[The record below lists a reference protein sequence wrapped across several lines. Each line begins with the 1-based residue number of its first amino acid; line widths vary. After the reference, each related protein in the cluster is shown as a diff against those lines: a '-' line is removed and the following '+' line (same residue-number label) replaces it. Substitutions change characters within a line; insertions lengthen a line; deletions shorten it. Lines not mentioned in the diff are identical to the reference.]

1 MNPAQPHRDELRRLA
16 EDWAWLEDHCRK
28 QPELAPQAAHLRMA
42 AALTR
47 NVLGPALESPGV
59 HAPLFVCVVGGAGAG
74 KSTVINFL
82 AGAVVAEANPQAGFT
97 RHPTAFLPAGAAAR
111 WPSTLGFLGPLT
123 RSNENRPAD
132 FDEDV
137 YQVKRIPAPLNGNDP
152 LEDFVLWDCP
162 DMTTWA
168 SSNYVSR
175 LMEVVALADVV
186 VYVASDERY
195 NDEVPTQFLH
205 LTIQAGKPVVCCL
218 TKMRE
223 ADQEGLI
230 QHFRTEVLGKLP
242 AALGDIPA
250 LPVVAIPNI
259 PSDIR
264 KDPAVAGA
272 KYRVPLLN
280 ELLALAPSPKM
291 ARQRTVSNAVKYLQ
305 HAGDG
310 LLNVAR
316 RDLGELETWRGL
328 VTDGQRE
335 FEQRY
340 RSEYLAGEAFR
351 RFDQTKLDV
360 LKMLELP
367 GPGAFVSMALA
378 LVRKPYDLLRGLVSK
393 TITRP
398 SMTNLGEQ
406 AVCNAAMESWLAKL
420 QAEAL
425 RRHPTHPMWKNVTV
439 GFDTTLKTQA
449 HDLYS
454 QNFRI
459 LEAKE
464 TTELDATARA
474 VPEALDKNPVLL
486 NVLRGA
492 IITLDVVFI
501 VLVVWLTWPPGWW
514 LLLLIPAL
522 SITRH
527 AVEVIVSAIVNRERN
542 KLRAE
547 REALLKSQLTNPL
560 QNWLAEW
567 PTSGGTSL
575 ERLQQV
581 LTRIPASIRELGTLL
596 IPKPT
601 NPAEPTIPSPE
612 TPGTST

>member
-1 MNPAQPHRDELRRLA
+1 MDSTAHRNTVRQLA
-16 EDWAWLEDHCRK
+16 DDLSWLEDHCRK
-28 QPELAPQAAHLRMA
+28 NPELTVHAAHLRLA
-42 AALTR
+42 SALTR
-47 NVLGPALESPGV
+47 NVIGPSVDGQKES
-59 HAPLFVCVVGGAGAG
+59 PLFVAVVGGAGAG
-74 KSTVINFL
+74 KSTVVNFL
-82 AGAVVAEANPQAGFT
+82 AGSVVADANPQAGFT
-97 RHPTAFLPAGAAAR
+97 RHPTAFVPEANRGS
-111 WPSTLGFLGPLT
+111 WPTQLGFLGPLV
-123 RSNENRPAD
+123 RINEEKPASV
-132 FDEDV
+132 DEDV
-137 YQVKRIPAPLNGNDP
+137 YQVKRLPAGTTDASMI
-152 LEDFVLWDCP
+152 DFVIWDCP

-305 HAGDG
+305 HDGDG
-310 LLNVAR
+310 LINVAR

-474 VPEALDKNPVLL
+474 VPDALDKNPVLL

-492 IITLDVVFI
+492 IITLDVVVI

-527 AVEVIVSAIVNRERN
+527 AVEVIVGAIVNRERN

>member
-1 MNPAQPHRDELRRLA
+1 MDSTAHRNTVRQLA
-16 EDWAWLEDHCRK
+16 DDLSWLEDHCRK
-28 QPELAPQAAHLRMA
+28 NPELTVHAAHLRLA
-42 AALTR
+42 SALTR
-47 NVLGPALESPGV
+47 NVIGPSVDGQKES
-59 HAPLFVCVVGGAGAG
+59 PLFVAVVGGAGAG
-74 KSTVINFL
+74 KSTVVNFL
-82 AGAVVAEANPQAGFT
+82 AGSVVADANPQAGFT
-97 RHPTAFLPAGAAAR
+97 RHPTAFVPEANRGS
-111 WPSTLGFLGPLT
+111 WPTQLGFLGPLV
-123 RSNENRPAD
+123 RINEEKPASV
-132 FDEDV
+132 DEDV
-137 YQVKRIPAPLNGNDP
+137 YQVKRLPAGTTDASMI
-152 LEDFVLWDCP
+152 DFVIWDCP

-223 ADQEGLI
+223 ADLEGLI

-474 VPEALDKNPVLL
+474 VPDALDKNPVLL

-492 IITLDVVFI
+492 IITLDVVVI

-527 AVEVIVSAIVNRERN
+527 AVEVIVGAIVNRERN

>member
-1 MNPAQPHRDELRRLA
+1 MDSTAHRNTVRQLA
-16 EDWAWLEDHCRK
+16 DDLSWLEDHCRK
-28 QPELAPQAAHLRMA
+28 NPELTVHAAHLRLA
-42 AALTR
+42 SALTR
-47 NVLGPALESPGV
+47 NVIGPSVDGQKES
-59 HAPLFVCVVGGAGAG
+59 PLFVAVVGGAGAG
-74 KSTVINFL
+74 KSTIVNFL
-82 AGAVVAEANPQAGFT
+82 AGSVVADANPQAGFT
-97 RHPTAFLPAGAAAR
+97 RHPTAFVPEANRGS
-111 WPSTLGFLGPLT
+111 WPTQLGFLGPLV
-123 RSNENRPAD
+123 RINEEKPASV
-132 FDEDV
+132 DEDV
-137 YQVKRIPAPLNGNDP
+137 YQVKRLPAGTTDASMI
-152 LEDFVLWDCP
+152 DFVIWDCP

-474 VPEALDKNPVLL
+474 VPDALDKNPVLL

-492 IITLDVVFI
+492 IITLDVVVI

-527 AVEVIVSAIVNRERN
+527 AVEVIVGAIVNRERN

-581 LTRIPASIRELGTLL
+581 LTCIPASIRELGTLL

>member
-1 MNPAQPHRDELRRLA
+1 MDSTAHRNTVRQLA
-16 EDWAWLEDHCRK
+16 DDLSWLEDHCRK
-28 QPELAPQAAHLRMA
+28 NPELTVHAAHLRLA
-42 AALTR
+42 SALTR
-47 NVLGPALESPGV
+47 NVIGPSVDGQKES
-59 HAPLFVCVVGGAGAG
+59 PLFVAVVGGAGAG
-74 KSTVINFL
+74 KSTVVNFL
-82 AGAVVAEANPQAGFT
+82 AGSVVADANPQAGFT
-97 RHPTAFLPAGAAAR
+97 RHPTAFVPEANRGS
-111 WPSTLGFLGPLT
+111 WPTQLGFLGPLV
-123 RSNENRPAD
+123 RINEEKPASV
-132 FDEDV
+132 DEDV
-137 YQVKRIPAPLNGNDP
+137 YQVKRLPAGTTDASMI
-152 LEDFVLWDCP
+152 DFVIWDCP

-474 VPEALDKNPVLL
+474 VPDALDKNPVLL

-492 IITLDVVFI
+492 IITLDVVVI

-527 AVEVIVSAIVNRERN
+527 AVEVIVGAIVNRERN

>member
-1 MNPAQPHRDELRRLA
+1 MDSTAHRNTVRQLA
-16 EDWAWLEDHCRK
+16 DDLSWLEDHCRK
-28 QPELAPQAAHLRMA
+28 NPGLTVHAAHLRLA
-42 AALTR
+42 SALTR
-47 NVLGPALESPGV
+47 NVIGPSVDGQKES
-59 HAPLFVCVVGGAGAG
+59 PLFVAVVGGAGAG
-74 KSTVINFL
+74 KSTVVNFL
-82 AGAVVAEANPQAGFT
+82 AGSVVADANPQAGFT
-97 RHPTAFLPAGAAAR
+97 RHPTAFVPEANRGS
-111 WPSTLGFLGPLT
+111 WPTQLGFLGPLV
-123 RSNENRPAD
+123 RINEEKPASV
-132 FDEDV
+132 DEDV
-137 YQVKRIPAPLNGNDP
+137 YQVKRLPAGTTDASMI
-152 LEDFVLWDCP
+152 DFVIWDCP

-328 VTDGQRE
+328 VTDAQRE

-367 GPGAFVSMALA
+367 GPGAFMSMALA

-474 VPEALDKNPVLL
+474 VPDALDKNPVLL

-492 IITLDVVFI
+492 IITLDVVVI

-527 AVEVIVSAIVNRERN
+527 AVEVIVGAIVNRERN

-581 LTRIPASIRELGTLL
+581 LTRIPASIRELGAL
-596 IPKPT
+596 T
-601 NPAEPTIPSPE
+601 NP
-612 TPGTST
+612 TPGAPQSNGLNESV

>member
-1 MNPAQPHRDELRRLA
+1 MDSTAHRNTVRQLA
-16 EDWAWLEDHCRK
+16 DDLSWLEDHCRK
-28 QPELAPQAAHLRMA
+28 NPELVVHAAHLRLA
-42 AALTR
+42 SALTR
-47 NVLGPALESPGV
+47 NVIGPSVDGQKET
-59 HAPLFVCVVGGAGAG
+59 PLFVAVVGGAGAG
-74 KSTVINFL
+74 KSTVVNFL
-82 AGAVVAEANPQAGFT
+82 AGVVVADANPQAGFT
-97 RHPTAFLPAGAAAR
+97 RHPTAFVPEANRGS
-111 WPSTLGFLGPLT
+111 WPTQLGFLGPLV
-123 RSNENRPAD
+123 RINEVKPANV
-132 FDEDV
+132 DEDV
-137 YQVKRIPAPLNGNDP
+137 YQVKRLGAGKTDASMI
-152 LEDFVLWDCP
+152 DFVIWDCP

-168 SSNYVSR
+168 SANYVSR

-223 ADQEGLI
+223 ADQEALI

-242 AALGDIPA
+242 ATIGDIPA

-280 ELLALAPSPKM
+280 ELLALAPNAKM
-291 ARQRTVSNAVKYLQ
+291 VRQRTVSNAVKYLQ

-316 RDLGELETWRGL
+316 RDLSELETWRGL

-340 RSEYLAGEAFR
+340 RLEYLAGEAFR

-367 GPGAFVSMALA
+367 GRGAFVSMAFA
-378 LVRKPYDLLRGLVSK
+378 LVRKPYELLRQFVSK

-425 RRHPTHPMWKNVTV
+425 RRHSTHPMWKNVTA
-439 GFDTTLKTQA
+439 GFDTTLKSQA
-449 HDLYS
+449 QDLYG
-454 QNFRI
+454 QKFRI

-464 TTELDATARA
+464 MTELDATARA
-474 VPEALDKNPVLL
+474 VPDALDKNPLLL
-486 NVLRGA
+486 NLLRGA
-492 IITLDVVFI
+492 IIAIDVVVI
-501 VLVVWLTWPPGWW
+501 LLIVWLTWPPSWW
-514 LLLLIPAL
+514 LLLLLPAV
-522 SITRH
+522 SVSHHI
-527 AVEVIVSAIVNRERN
+527 VEFIVGAAVNRERN
-542 KLRAE
+542 KLRTE
-547 REALLKSQLTNPL
+547 RESLLKLQLTAPL
-560 QNWLAEW
+560 QAWLADW

-581 LTRIPASIRELGTLL
+581 LTRIPSSIRELGTL
-596 IPKPT
+596 T
-601 NPAEPTIPSPE
+601 NPTPT
-612 TPGTST
+612 TSTEPRIPVFETLGTPT

>member
-1 MNPAQPHRDELRRLA
+1 MDSTAHRNTVRQLA
-16 EDWAWLEDHCRK
+16 DDLSWLEDHCRK
-28 QPELAPQAAHLRMA
+28 NPELTVHAAHLRLA
-42 AALTR
+42 SALTR
-47 NVLGPALESPGV
+47 NVIGPSVDGQKES
-59 HAPLFVCVVGGAGAG
+59 PLFVAVVGGAGAG
-74 KSTVINFL
+74 KSTVVNFL
-82 AGAVVAEANPQAGFT
+82 AGSVVADANPQAGFT
-97 RHPTAFLPAGAAAR
+97 RHPTAFVPEANRGS
-111 WPSTLGFLGPLT
+111 WPTQLGFLGPLV
-123 RSNENRPAD
+123 RINEEKPASV
-132 FDEDV
+132 DEDV
-137 YQVKRIPAPLNGNDP
+137 YQVKRLPAGTTDASMI
-152 LEDFVLWDCP
+152 DFVIWDCP

-474 VPEALDKNPVLL
+474 VPDALDKNPVLL

-492 IITLDVVFI
+492 IITLDVMVI

-527 AVEVIVSAIVNRERN
+527 AVEVIVGAIVNRERN